1 MSRRR
6 KPRATDPPPSR
17 EALDVVASLLTAVLA
32 LQRNAEMPITEY
44 YATLARIVERYVDRR
59 VEEALT

>member
-17 EALDVVASLLTAVLA
+17 EALDFVASLLTAVLA
-32 LQRNAEMPITEY
+32 LQRNAEMPTTEY